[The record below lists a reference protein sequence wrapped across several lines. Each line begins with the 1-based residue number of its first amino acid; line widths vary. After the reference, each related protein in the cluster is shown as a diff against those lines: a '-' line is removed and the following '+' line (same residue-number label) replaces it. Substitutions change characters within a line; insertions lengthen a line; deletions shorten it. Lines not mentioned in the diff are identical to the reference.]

1 MNFTHLQPRGPYM
14 AEKEFHDHWNA
25 NSSTT
30 FWQKFKI
37 IFKRGLEIKIRIR
50 EYMVG
55 WGLST
60 LDATKSTKT
69 LGSTTLPSDLCRC
82 FSLAEIK
89 AAGNNF
95 DNVFIIAVGRFGNV
109 YEGYIDGWAEGNSIA
124 IKRLKP
130 GSQQGAHEFETEIEM
145 SPQLLSYWVL

>member
-1 MNFTHLQPRGPYM
+1 MT
-14 AEKEFHDHWNA
+14 EIEFHDYWNA

-30 FWQKFKI
+30 IWQKFKV
-37 IFKRGLEIKIRIR
+37 IFKRGLEIKIRIT

-69 LGSTTLPSDLCRC
+69 PGSTTLSLDFCRC

-89 AAGNNF
+89 ATSNNF
-95 DNVFIIAVGRFGNV
+95 DNVFIIGIGRFGNV
-109 YEGYIDGWAEGNSIA
+109 CKGYIDGWAQGNPISS
-124 IKRLKP
+124 KRLKP
-130 GSQQGAHEFETEIEM
+130 GS
-145 SPQLLSYWVL
+145 